1 MPKQKLDDSKFL
13 ALLTLV
19 LIVVS
24 LWIFAPYL
32 HYILVAAVLALATS
46 QVFTTLV
53 QLMEDRWGSGWFG
66 SKRYFITAALLTCF
80 FLLIIFGPLL
90 YFVSVTIEQADNL
103 DIIQIKQTVLAIIDK
118 AINFLDRIP
127 LLQEPLSRLKNEW
140 ISLIS
145 GPAIG
150 VGIKWLTNAV
160 SGASGLLVQI
170 VWILVFYFL
179 FNFYGKSIL
188 MFMSRLLPLSNEN
201 AKYLYRECSGTVS
214 VVLYGTLFNM
224 VAQGIAFG
232 LLMLFIGGYNAGY
245 LGVLAGFCS
254 VIPLVG
260 PALVYI
266 PVIALE
272 LLDGHYVNAVII
284 LVFAWVVMGFIIDN
298 ILRLFFI
305 GFLKKLFR
313 FVYKMNEILI
323 LLAILAG
330 LATFGF
336 WGLIIGPSV
345 LALTLAAAN
354 LYSFHLKECV
364 EKPEE
369 DYVNP
374 LQEVYGQQEA
384 KNAGEDK

>member
-1 MPKQKLDDSKFL
+1 MPKQRHDDSKFL

-19 LIVVS
+19 LIVAS
-24 LWIFAPYL
+24 LWVFASYL

-46 QVFTTLV
+46 QVFTVLV
-53 QLMEDRWGSGWFG
+53 QLMEDRWGSGWLG
-66 SKRYFITAALLTCF
+66 SKSPLIAATLLTLF
-80 FLLIIFGPLL
+80 FLLMIFGPLL
-90 YFVSVTIEQADNL
+90 YFAAVTLEQANDL
-103 DIIQIKQTVLAIIDK
+103 DITQIKQTVLVMVDS

-145 GPAIG
+145 GPAIEAGFTLLKNAISG
-150 VGIKWLTNAV
+150 VG
-160 SGASGLLVQI
+160 GLFVQI
-170 VWILVFYFL
+170 EWILIFYFL
-179 FNFYGKSIL
+179 FNYYGKSIL
-188 MFMSRLLPLSNEN
+188 IFLSRLLPLSRKN
-201 AKYLYRECSGTVS
+201 AEYLYSECTGTVS

-224 VAQGIAFG
+224 VAQGFAFG
-232 LLMLFIGGYNAGY
+232 LLMLFVGGYDAGY

-254 VIPLVG
+254 VVPIVG

-272 LLDGHYVNAVII
+272 LLDGRYTNAVVI
-284 LVFAWVVMGFIIDN
+284 LIFAWVVMGFIIDN

-305 GFLKKLFR
+305 GLLKKFFR

-354 LYSFHLKECV
+354 LYSSHIKEYV
-364 EKPEE
+364 EKPGEN
-369 DYVNP
+369 DVNS
-374 LQEVYGQQEA
+374 LQDFHGQQEA
-384 KNAGEDK
+384 KNAGEKK

>member
-1 MPKQKLDDSKFL
+1 MHDDSNFL

-24 LWIFAPYL
+24 LWVFASYL

-46 QVFTTLV
+46 QVFTVLV
-53 QLMEDRWGSGWFG
+53 QLMEDRWGSGWLG
-66 SKRYFITAALLTCF
+66 GKSHLIAATLLTLF
-80 FLLIIFGPLL
+80 FLLMIFGPLL
-90 YFVSVTIEQADNL
+90 YFAAVTLEQANNL
-103 DIIQIKQTVLAIIDK
+103 DIAQIKQTVLVMVDNV
-118 AINFLDRIP
+118 INFLGRIP

-145 GPAIG
+145 GPAIEAG
-150 VGIKWLTNAV
+150 FTLLKNAV
-160 SGASGLLVQI
+160 SGASGLFVQI
-170 VWILVFYFL
+170 VWILIFYFL
-179 FNFYGKSIL
+179 FNYYGKSIL
-188 MFMSRLLPLSNEN
+188 MFLSRLLPLSRKN
-201 AKYLYRECSGTVS
+201 AKYLYSECTGTVS

-224 VAQGIAFG
+224 VAQGFAFG
-232 LLMLFIGGYNAGY
+232 LLMLFVGGYDAGY

-254 VIPLVG
+254 VIPIVG

-272 LLDGHYVNAVII
+272 LLDGRYINAVVI
-284 LVFAWVVMGFIIDN
+284 LIFAWVVMGFIIDN

-305 GFLKKLFR
+305 GFLKKFFR

-354 LYSFHLKECV
+354 LYSSHIKKHV
-364 EKPEE
+364 EEPGEN
-369 DYVNP
+369 DVNP
-374 LQEVYGQQEA
+374 LEDFYGQQEV
-384 KNAGEDK
+384 KNAGENK